1 MDRKSLQTM
10 YFSFVRPILEY
21 ADIIWDNCYNYVKE
35 SIEKV
40 QWEAARIVTGTTK
53 SCNRIK
59 LLEDT
64 GWDTM
69 EKRRYKH
76 RMITFFKMGY

>member
-1 MDRKSLQTM
+1 MQ
-10 YFSFVRPILEY
+10 ILY
-21 ADIIWDNCYNYVKE
+21 GTIVNNYEKE
-35 SIEKV
+35 AIEKV

-53 SCNRIK
+53 SCSRVK

-76 RMITFFKMGY
+76 RMITFFQNDQKHGSFLFGKSYSSQCPSG